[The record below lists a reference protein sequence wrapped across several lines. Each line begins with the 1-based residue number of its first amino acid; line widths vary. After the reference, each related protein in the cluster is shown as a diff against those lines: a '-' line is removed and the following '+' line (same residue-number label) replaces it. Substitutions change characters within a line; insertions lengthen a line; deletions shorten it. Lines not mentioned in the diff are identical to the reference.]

1 MANLVGFDLVP
12 GSQKSSAVFVEQKY
26 VLGSLGSLLIPHKIA
41 ILGQYNSGKTPGDNV
56 AVLCLSEADAIAK
69 YGRGSLM
76 HLLYRKAAAGAG
88 NVPIY
93 CIPLADG
100 TTKAVATALVNAAAT
115 VAGTISMY
123 IAGQRITVAV
133 AASDSAIAIAT
144 AITAAITAAADL
156 PVTAANG
163 GTATVTMTARNGGA
177 WGNGMTLRMDINPG
191 EAAAEPTI
199 AGGITLSA
207 FTTGATDPDP
217 TTALAALGD
226 TWYTFI
232 VNPYD
237 NIGVTTT
244 ALVAMEAAWT
254 ARIDP
259 AVKRPFI
266 GVYGN
271 VETAANLITRA
282 GARNSPGTAYINAEG
297 SPNIPGEIAAAFA
310 GAKAARAQA
319 GPGRTG
325 RGMQLPGIRSG
336 AVPMWTGSVREA
348 VVTAG
353 GSTSRW
359 GSDGTVYLID
369 GVTSY
374 KTNSSAVL
382 DESFRFIATLEN
394 LQVKIYSM
402 ENLFSGTPFDDA
414 IVVDDAAVTSVQYAI
429 RPKTVKAFLIQ
440 LIDQLWVPYALTK
453 NRDNVVAGIITEID
467 SGNAGRINALVP
479 DVFAAGLRVMAGKIQ
494 WSFYPPSVAA

>member
-1 MANLVGFDLVP
+1 L
-12 GSQKSSAVFVEQKY
+12 
-26 VLGSLGSLLIPHKIA
+26 
-41 ILGQYNSGKTPGDNV
+41 
-56 AVLCLSEADAIAK
+56 
-69 YGRGSLM
+69 

-100 TTKAVATALVNAAAT
+100 TTAALTTLVVNAAAT
-115 VAGTISMY
+115 TAGTISLY
-123 IAGQRITVAV
+123 IAGQRITIAV
-133 AASDSAIAIAT
+133 ASGDAAAAIGTAIA
-144 AITAAITAAADL
+144 AAINAAADL
-156 PVTAANG
+156 PVTASGA
-163 GTATVTMTARNGGA
+163 ATVTITARNKGA
-177 WGNGMTLRMDINPG
+177 WSNGLTLLMDINPG

-199 AGGITLSA
+199 AGGITLNA
-207 FTTGATDPDP
+207 FASGATDPDP

-232 VNPYD
+232 VCPYD
-237 NIGVTTT
+237 NIGATTIS
-244 ALVAMEAAWT
+244 LVAIEAAWT

-271 VETAANLITRA
+271 VETSASLITRA
-282 GARNSPGTAYINAEG
+282 GGRNSPGTAYINAEG

-310 GAKAARAQA
+310 GVKAARAQA

-325 RGMQLPGIRSG
+325 RGMLLPGIRSG
-336 AVPMWTGSVREA
+336 AVAMWTGSVREA

-359 GSDGTVYLID
+359 GADGTVYLID

-374 KTNSSAVL
+374 KTNSQAVL

-467 SGNAGRINALVP
+467 SGNAGRINAMVP